1 MTERSTNRP
10 RGRPA
15 RKVRRRRAGRRWL
28 AAIGYLGL
36 LLVCAAVASASFVL
50 FVTPFDFV
58 RDQLLE
64 QVKARTGRD
73 LVIAGPTS
81 LSVFPRTAV
90 ALANVSLSA
99 PARMGGAPTLVAE
112 ALDVEVGLFSLLS
125 RQAAVRSL
133 VLTRPTI
140 ELRVDAQGRRSW
152 EFANATPPVRLAQL
166 GPKFGGGEQRAAS
179 DAQSVP
185 QASAARVAE
194 NLDKL
199 MPASVRIV
207 DGTVRYADERSGVTH
222 EVSGLDLSLTFDGSS
237 GPLEGKGNLVWQG
250 EKMTFQGLVSPL
262 RAVLEE
268 RTARVSAKLNG
279 RPIEASYEGVAKG
292 GASPS
297 IDGKVNVKVASV
309 AALGAWL
316 AKPGSGER
324 DIGELSFSTTV
335 SATDGRVSMPE
346 LSAIIGET
354 RISGAINVEAAG
366 ARPYVTGNLT
376 LSELDFGRL
385 MTRGARGATA
395 SDDPL
400 PASPATGR
408 KKKGGAEA
416 AKPEEAPARETAA
429 MPVAPKR
436 GAGRRD
442 WADDT
447 IDLTPLGLVDADLA
461 VVADRVV
468 YKDVSSGQARLA
480 LALKNKV
487 AKVTLEDML
496 LYSGRGR
503 GVLML
508 DGSGEVPVT
517 NTDLKLEGVSA
528 APLLRDALGLDWLEG
543 RSTIIVA
550 VAGTGSSER
559 QIVETL
565 NGKVEARTSN
575 GSLAGLDIDKVLQ
588 SLEHG
593 NFSKLTMGPGEKTQ
607 FSDFAATFT
616 IAFGVAANQDL
627 RLISPRVRVSG
638 EGTIDLVKRQVDYTA
653 HPKIIGGLSAPGA
666 TLKVKDIEIPI
677 RVEGPWERP
686 NYSLKGQE
694 KIGEALKQIGKN
706 LKSEEVQEAIKGLIE
721 GSDGQKVK
729 PRDLLEK
736 LLKKQ

>member
-1 MTERSTNRP
+1 L
-10 RGRPA
+10 
-15 RKVRRRRAGRRWL
+15 L
-28 AAIGYLGL
+28 AAFGYLGL
-36 LLVCAAVASASFVL
+36 FVVCAAVAAGSFVL
-50 FVTPFDFV
+50 VVTPFDFV

-73 LVIAGPTS
+73 LVISGSTS
-81 LSVFPRTAV
+81 LSLFPRTAV

-99 PARMGGAPTLVAE
+99 PARMGGGPTLVAE
-112 ALDVEVGLFSLLS
+112 ALDVEVGLLSLLS
-125 RQAAVRSL
+125 RQAAVKSL

-152 EFANATPPVRLAQL
+152 EFADAVTLPVRLAQL
-166 GPKFGGGEQRAAS
+166 GPRAGGGEPGAAS
-179 DAQSVP
+179 DAQAI
-185 QASAARVAE
+185 QRASAGRIAE
-194 NLDKL
+194 SLDKL

-207 DGTVRYADERSGVTH
+207 DGTVRYADERSGIAH
-222 EVSGLDLSLTFDGSS
+222 EASGLDLSLTFDGSS

-250 EKMTFQGLVSPL
+250 EKMSFQGLVSPL
-262 RAVLEE
+262 RALLEE
-268 RTARVSAKLNG
+268 RSARVSIKLNG
-279 RPIEASYEGVAKG
+279 KPIEASYEGAAKG

-297 IDGKVNVKVASV
+297 VEGKVNVKAASV

-316 AKPGSGER
+316 AKPVSGGR
-324 DIGELSFSTTV
+324 DIGELSFSTSV

-354 RISGAINVEAAG
+354 RISGAVTVETAG
-366 ARPYVTGNLT
+366 ARPYLTGNLT

-385 MTRGARGATA
+385 MTRGARAATP

-400 PASPATGR
+400 PALPTTSR
-408 KKKGGAEA
+408 RKKGGAEA
-416 AKPEEAPARETAA
+416 AKPEEAPQREASL
-429 MPVAPKR
+429 APATSKR
-436 GAGRRD
+436 SGSRRD

-461 VVADRVV
+461 IVADRVV
-468 YKDVSSGQARLA
+468 YKDLSSGQARLA

-593 NFSKLTMGPGEKTQ
+593 NLSKLSMGPAEKTQ

-653 HPKIIGGLSAPGA
+653 HPKIIGGLSTPGA

-721 GSDGQKVK
+721 GDGQQKVK